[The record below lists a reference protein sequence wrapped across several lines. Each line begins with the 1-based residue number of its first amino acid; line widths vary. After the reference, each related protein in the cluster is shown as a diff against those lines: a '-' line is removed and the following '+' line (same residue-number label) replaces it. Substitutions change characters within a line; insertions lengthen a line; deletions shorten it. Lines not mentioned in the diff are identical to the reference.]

1 MATGEV
7 KPNRFALQVDKR
19 TGPAPTPGSAGERMS
34 KYTVLLSAR
43 VAMEL
48 DEDVLRLRREA
59 ARKVDKSE
67 VIRTLVDLLHTDDT
81 LFDQVKKRIA
91 TA

>member
-19 TGPAPTPGSAGERMS
+19 TGPTPPPGSAGERMS

>member
-1 MATGEV
+1 
-7 KPNRFALQVDKR
+7 
-19 TGPAPTPGSAGERMS
+19 MS
-34 KYTVLLSAR
+34 KYTVLLSTR

>member
-1 MATGEV
+1 
-7 KPNRFALQVDKR
+7 
-19 TGPAPTPGSAGERMS
+19 
-34 KYTVLLSAR
+34 
-43 VAMEL
+43 MEL

-67 VIRTLVDLLHTDDT
+67 VIRALVDLLHTDDA

>member
-19 TGPAPTPGSAGERMS
+19 TGPVPTPGSAGERMS
-34 KYTVLLSAR
+34 KYTVLLSTR
-43 VAMEL
+43 VAMDL

-67 VIRTLVDLLHTDDT
+67 VIRTLVDLLHTDTT

-91 TA
+91 SV